1 MIQQFNRMENNFEI
15 DSGKSK
21 KSGMTMFGRD
31 DMSEIDQTEPAAGGD
46 ANKVISKELGSQ
58 SQHI

>member
-1 MIQQFNRMENNFEI
+1 MMENNFEI
-15 DSGKSK
+15 DSDKSK
-21 KSGMTMFGRD
+21 KSGMPMFGRD
-31 DMSEIDQTEPAAGGD
+31 DMSEIDQTAPAAGGD